1 MELNVKEASKLMGVS
16 EKTIYRW
23 VRRNKLPAFKI
34 NDQYR
39 FNRVEMLEWAT
50 AQRINVAADMFCNA
64 SEEQAV
70 VSGLEESLRAGGIH
84 YRVCGQDKAAAL
96 QSIVEIMPLPQEVD
110 KAFLLRVL
118 IARESLGS
126 TSIGDGIAIPHVRN
140 PIVLH
145 VPRPIVALCFMERP
159 IEFGA
164 LDGRPVHTLFAIVS
178 PTVKAHLNLLARLA
192 FALRQPA
199 FNNHILQQGSR
210 DEIFAAARGV
220 DQMLQHRDPA
230 GAAAGDGVP

>member
-1 MELNVKEASKLMGVS
+1 MELNVKEAAKLMGVS

-23 VRRNKLPAFKI
+23 IKRNKLPAFRI

-50 AQRINVAADMFCNA
+50 SQRVNVAADLFCDA
-64 SEEQAV
+64 SKEQPAI
-70 VSGLEESLRAGGIH
+70 SGLEESLRAGGIH
-84 YRVCGQDKAAAL
+84 YRVGGRDKSSAL
-96 QSIVEIMPLPQEVD
+96 KSIVEIMPLPQEVD
-110 KAFLLRVL
+110 KTFLLRVL
-118 IARESLGS
+118 IARESMGS

-145 VPRPIVALCFMERP
+145 VERPVAALCFLEHS

-199 FNNHILQQGSR
+199 FNNHILHQGSR
-210 DEIFAAARGV
+210 DEIFAAARGI
-220 DQMLQHRDPA
+220 DQMLQKR
-230 GAAAGDGVP
+230 AAAAAASENGIP